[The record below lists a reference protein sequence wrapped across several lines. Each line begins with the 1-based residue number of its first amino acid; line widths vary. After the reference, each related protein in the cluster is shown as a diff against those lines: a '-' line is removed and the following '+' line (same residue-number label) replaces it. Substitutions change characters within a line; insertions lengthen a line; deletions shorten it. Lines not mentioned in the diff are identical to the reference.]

1 MITHSTSTI
10 SRVRHE
16 EKNNLDVRT
25 TPRLTKEDNAVISA
39 RRVLKWFGAIS
50 TVLLSTVALVPGPF
64 RIPANLQPWM
74 FLIAIFWVLAFCAGM
89 FDL

>member
-50 TVLLSTVALVPGPF
+50 TVLLSTAALAPELF
-64 RIPANLQPWM
+64 RIPANLQPWV
-74 FLIAIFWVLAFCAGM
+74 FLTAIFWALAFCAGM